1 MKHKQLFAGLL
12 TAIAAVA
19 MLSFTGPGDD
29 LLHKMVD
36 QLYKW
41 RGDHPQE
48 KVYLQFDKPNY
59 AIGDDIWF
67 KAYVTIGSKHQ
78 LSALSEILNVDL
90 IDENDSV
97 KRSLKL
103 PVSNGLAA
111 GDFALADSM
120 KEGSYHIRA
129 YTNWMRNESE
139 GYFFDKTF
147 TVVNS
152 INNTVFTK
160 TAFTYST
167 QNGKQ
172 KVNALINYT
181 NIDGE
186 PYSVKEVNYRIELN
200 NKNIAHGKGITDDKG
215 SLNVSFI
222 NTTTD
227 MAATGRV
234 VTNIKLDK
242 KVVEKSIILKAVSN
256 KVDVQFFPESGNL
269 VNGVYSKVAF
279 KAVAADGL
287 GADIKGTVVDDQ
299 NQQVATFNSTHLGMG
314 VFKMIPL
321 SGKTYK
327 AHVTYADGSEGVYD
341 LPKAIDNG
349 YVLDVDNSYDDN
361 IVVKIMAGKALLES
375 AAPTSG
381 LLLVGQSGGEIYY
394 AGNSA
399 DGGKTFTSTIAKS
412 KFPSGIIQFTLF
424 NDKGEPLNER
434 LVFIRA
440 KDEMALTVSADKQKY
455 APREKVKISLNA
467 KNPKGVPVVGSFS
480 ASVIDLSKVK
490 IDETAEESILSN
502 VLLTSDIKGYVEKP
516 GYYFHDP
523 NPTTDADLD
532 VLMLTQGYRRFE
544 WKKVLADNF
553 APIVYQP
560 EKTLQISGHIKTF
573 SGKPVAGGKITL
585 MSTAG
590 GTFIIDTVADDKGN
604 FAFKNLVFRDSIK
617 FVVQARTVKDRKNV
631 EIELDN
637 IAAQPIG
644 KNKNA
649 ADVEVSISDGLS
661 AYLKNSKSKYNE
673 DIKYGLG
680 NHTILLKEVVVRDR
694 KDKNAELMKNSNNLN
709 GGGNAD
715 QVLTYKDFENIGGT
729 FATALQMKASFVL
742 VRRGADGLNRAYST
756 RSPGQPMQLI
766 VDGVYVEPDFLDNL
780 NTNEIGSVEVLRTIG
795 NTAIYGFRGSGGVLV
810 ITTRR
815 GGEGGVYN
823 RYAPGV
829 VTYSPKGYYR
839 AREFYS
845 PQYDDP
851 KTNIQMQ
858 DLRTTIYWNP
868 GVVTDKDGNTTLS
881 FFNADGKGTYRVLI
895 EGIDIEGNLGRQVY
909 TYKVE

>member
-12 TAIAAVA
+12 AAVVATA
-19 MLSFTGPGDD
+19 MLGFTGPGDD

-41 RGDHPQE
+41 RADHPQE

-97 KRSLKL
+97 KRSIKL
-103 PVSNGLAA
+103 PLSSGLAA

-129 YTNWMRNESE
+129 YTNWMRNEGE

-160 TAFTYST
+160 TAFTYSQ

-181 NIDGE
+181 NIDGD
-186 PYSVKEVNYRIELN
+186 PYKAKEVNYHVELN
-200 NKNIAHGKGITDDKG
+200 GKNITRGKGITDDNG
-215 SLNVSFI
+215 NLNVSFI
-222 NTTTD
+222 NTTAD

-242 KVVEKSIILKAVSN
+242 KTVEKSIIVKAVST

-269 VNGVYSKVAF
+269 VNGVNCKVAF
-279 KAVAADGL
+279 KALAADGL
-287 GADIKGTVVDDQ
+287 GANIKGTVVDDQ
-299 NQQVATFNSTHLGMG
+299 NQTVTTFNSTHLGMG
-314 VFKMIPL
+314 VFKIVPV

-327 AHVTYADGSEGVYD
+327 AHVTYADGSEGTFD

-349 YVLDVDNSYDDN
+349 YVLDIDNTYDDD
-361 IVVKIMAGKALLES
+361 IAVKILPGKDLLDS
-375 AAPTSG
+375 ATPTGG
-381 LLLVGQSGGEIYY
+381 LLLVGQSNGEILY
-394 AGNSA
+394 AGNST
-399 DGGKTFTSTIAKS
+399 DGGKTFTSVIPKS
-412 KFPSGIIQFTLF
+412 KFPSGIVQFTLF
-424 NDKGEPLNER
+424 NDKGDALNER
-434 LVFIRA
+434 LVFISG
-440 KDEMALTVSADKQKY
+440 KDEMNLTVSSDKQKY
-455 APREKVKISLNA
+455 APREKVKISINA
-467 KNPKGVPVVGSFS
+467 KNPKNEPVVGSFS
-480 ASVIDLSKVK
+480 ASVVDLSKVNV
-490 IDETAEESILSN
+490 DETAEETILSN
-502 VLLTSDIKGYVEKP
+502 ILLTSDIKGYIEKP
-516 GYYFHDP
+516 GYYFHNP
-523 NPTTDADLD
+523 NATAQEDLD

-544 WKKVLADNF
+544 WKKILADNF

-560 EKTLQISGHIKTF
+560 EKSLQISGHLKTF
-573 SGKPVAGGKITL
+573 GGKPVAGGKITL
-585 MSTAG
+585 MTTAG
-590 GTFIIDTVADDKGN
+590 GTFIIDTVSDEKGN

-617 FVVQARTVKDRKNV
+617 FVVQARTVKDRKNID
-631 EIELDN
+631 IELDN

-649 ADVEVSISDGLS
+649 ADIEVSIGNGLA

-673 DIKYGLG
+673 DVKYGIG

-694 KDKNAELMKNSNNLN
+694 QNKNAELMKNSNNLN

-715 QVLTYKDFENIGGT
+715 QVLTYKDFQNIGGS
-729 FATALQMKASFVL
+729 FANALQMKASFIL
-742 VRRGADGLNRAYST
+742 VKRGSDGQNRAYST

-780 NTNEIGSVEVLRTIG
+780 NTDEIGSVEVLRTIG

-815 GGEGGVYN
+815 GGDGGVYN

-829 VTYSPKGYYR
+829 VTYAPKGYYR
-839 AREFYS
+839 SREFYS

-851 KTNIQMQ
+851 KTNTQMQ
-858 DLRTTIYWNP
+858 DLRSTIYWNP
-868 GVVTDKDGNTTLS
+868 GIVTDKEGNTTMS
-881 FFNADGKGTYRVLI
+881 FFNADAKGTYRVLI